1 MNSYAD
7 GDTMNKEARQAALA
21 GTRQMIGDDSF
32 DALVA
37 VLTSANAIPDSLMA
51 STLEKLAD
59 AMIAKARGE
68 MEADYMVY
76 PAELLSRARTLGET
90 AAALRARHALPEI
103 SRRQ

>member
-1 MNSYAD
+1 
-7 GDTMNKEARQAALA
+7 MNKEARRSALA

-32 DALVA
+32 DALVGA
-37 VLTSANAIPDSLMA
+37 LTAANAIPNSLMA

-68 MEADYMVY
+68 MESDYLVY

-90 AAALRARHALPEI
+90 AAALR
-103 SRRQ
+103 SRQASPASGLAP